1 MMNIQKMMKQAQQMQ
16 FKLQELQEKF
26 KDVEVSAEAGS
37 GAVQVTMTCAGE
49 VTALTIQQALIAAG
63 DKEMLEDLVIAAVN
77 AAVNAKDERI
87 QAETQ
92 KMMADLGLPADTK
105 LPPV

>member
-1 MMNIQKMMKQAQQMQ
+1 MFNIQKMMKQAQEMQ

-26 KDVEVSAEAGS
+26 KDVEVQGSAGS
-37 GAVQVTMTCAGE
+37 GAVTVTMTCAGE
-49 VTALTIQQALIAAG
+49 VTGLSIDPNLVNAG
-63 DKEMLEDLVIAAVN
+63 DKEMIEDLVIAAVN
-77 AAVNAKDERI
+77 DAVNTKDERI

-92 KMMADLGLPADTK
+92 KMMAGMGLPADTK